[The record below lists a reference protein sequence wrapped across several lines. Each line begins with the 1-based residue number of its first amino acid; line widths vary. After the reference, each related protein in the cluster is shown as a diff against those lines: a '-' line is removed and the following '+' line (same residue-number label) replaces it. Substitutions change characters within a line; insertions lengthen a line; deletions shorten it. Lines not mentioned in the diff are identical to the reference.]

1 MRVLMATNTY
11 LPHVGGV
18 ANAVDRMVRSLRQ
31 LGHEVIVVAPGDSLT
46 APIHAD
52 RQGVI
57 RVPAIPAV
65 AGSDFTLPL
74 PTSERLTDVIAAF
87 DPHIIHSHHQFSL
100 GKAALNAARKLGKP
114 IVVTVHTFLE
124 NMTGSFKVPIKMS
137 LTAQIAKSAFSFLGA
152 STLPI
157 FYENACDAV
166 LAPTASAAH
175 LLRER
180 GVTTPIYITPSG
192 IDVGIYANPN
202 GAAVRKRHVIDPGVF
217 VVGHVGR
224 LSKEKNLGFLAKSM
238 AKFLQMNGDARAI
251 VVGTGPCS
259 GEMDA
264 IFRASR
270 VASRVRWLGVQRGQ
284 ALADAYGAMDV
295 FAFASVIETQGLVLA
310 EAMAAGA
317 PVVALDGP
325 GTRDIIQSGTNGLLV
340 TKLDPESFA
349 SALLE
354 WSRLPPQ
361 VTQARRLAARETGAS
376 YALELTTRRLVAVYE
391 QVARPVRHGVQRG
404 DVRQR

>member
-1 MRVLMATNTY
+1 MAMATIHRLPMRVLMATNTY

-31 LGHEVIVVAPGDSLT
+31 IGHEVIVVAPGDSPV

-65 AGSDFTLPL
+65 AGSDFSLPL
-74 PTSERLTDVIAAF
+74 PVTERLTQVIAAF
-87 DPHIIHSHHQFSL
+87 DPHIIHAHHQFSL
-100 GKAALNAARKLGKP
+100 GKAALTAARKLGKP

-166 LAPTASAAH
+166 LAPTESAAR
-175 LLRER
+175 LLRDR
-180 GVTTPIYITPSG
+180 GVTAPIYITPSG
-192 IDVGIYANPN
+192 IDVSVYANPN
-202 GAAVRKRHVIDPGVF
+202 GASVRKRHVIDSDAF

-224 LSKEKNLGFLAKSM
+224 LSKEKNLGFLAKGM
-238 AKFLQMNGDARAI
+238 AKFLQANGNARAI
-251 VVGTGPCS
+251 IVGTGPCS
-259 GEMDA
+259 GEMEST
-264 IFRASR
+264 FRAHR

-317 PVVALDGP
+317 PVIALDGP
-325 GTRDIIQSGTNGLLV
+325 GTRDIIRDGMNGRLV

-349 SALLE
+349 ASLLE

-361 VTQARRLAARETGAS
+361 AALARRQAACETGAS
-376 YALELTTRRLVAVYE
+376 YALELTTKRLAAVYG
-391 QVARPVRHGVQRG
+391 QVARTV
-404 DVRQR
+404 

>member
-57 RVPAIPAV
+57 RVPAVPSV
-65 AGSDFTLPL
+65 AGSDFALPL
-74 PTSERLTDVIAAF
+74 PTSKRLNDVIAAF
-87 DPHIIHSHHQFSL
+87 DPHIIHAHHQFSL
-100 GKAALNAARKLGKP
+100 GKAALNAARLLGKP

-137 LTAQIAKSAFSFLGA
+137 LTAQIAKSAISFLGA

-157 FYENACDAV
+157 FFENACDAV
-166 LAPTASAAH
+166 LAPTDSAAR

-180 GVTTPIYITPSG
+180 GVTAPIYVTPSG
-192 IDVGIYANPN
+192 IDVGVYANPN
-202 GAAVRKRHVIDPGVF
+202 GAIVRKKQAIEPGAF

-224 LSKEKNLGFLAKSM
+224 LSKEKNLGFLAKGM
-238 AKFLQMNGDARAI
+238 AKFLAASGDARAI
-251 VVGTGPCS
+251 IVGSGPCLR
-259 GEMDA
+259 EMDA
-264 IFRASR
+264 IFRAHR
-270 VASRVRWLGVQRGQ
+270 VAARVRWLGVQRGQ

-317 PVVALDGP
+317 PVIALDGP
-325 GTRDIIQSGTNGLLV
+325 GTRDIIRSGMNGQLV

-349 SALLE
+349 EALLD
-354 WSRLPPQ
+354 WSQLPPQ
-361 VTQARRLAARETGAS
+361 VVRCRKRDARETGAS
-376 YALELTTRRLVAVYE
+376 YALELTTRRLVTVYE
-391 QVARPVRHGVQRG
+391 QVARRV
-404 DVRQR
+404 

>member
-31 LGHEVIVVAPGDSLT
+31 LGHEVIVIAPGDSLT

-57 RVPAIPAV
+57 RVPAVPSV

-74 PTSERLTDVIAAF
+74 PTSMRLNDVIAAF
-87 DPHIIHSHHQFSL
+87 DPHIIHAHHQFSL
-100 GKAALNAARKLGKP
+100 GKAALNAARLLGKP

-137 LTAQIAKSAFSFLGA
+137 LSAQIAKSAISFLGA

-157 FYENACDAV
+157 FFENACDAV
-166 LAPTASAAH
+166 LAPTASAAR

-180 GVTTPIYITPSG
+180 GVTAPIYVTPSG

-202 GAAVRKRHVIDPGVF
+202 GASVRKKRAIEPSAF

-224 LSKEKNLGFLAKSM
+224 LSKEKNLGFLAKGM
-238 AKFLQMNGDARAI
+238 AKFLAASSDARAI
-251 VVGTGPCS
+251 IVGSGPCRA
-259 GEMDA
+259 EMDST
-264 IFRASR
+264 FRAHR

-295 FAFASVIETQGLVLA
+295 FAFSSVIETQGLVLA

-317 PVVALDGP
+317 PVIALDGP
-325 GTRDIIQSGTNGLLV
+325 GTRDIIESGVNGQLV

-349 SALLE
+349 EALLE

-361 VTQARRLAARETGAS
+361 VARCRKRDARETGAS
-376 YALELTTRRLVAVYE
+376 YALELTTRRLVTVYE
-391 QVARPVRHGVQRG
+391 QVARCQTNV
-404 DVRQR
+404 